1 MSAPKHLIAVCTL
14 SLLALAS
21 PRIAASATSA
31 DAKARQAIEALNKKE
46 ADACRTMD
54 NALTKTLWA
63 DDGVDLIQG
72 LQPMVGKNAISN
84 WLDSLAPQLKGAKME
99 YCTIDWHDLKISGNW
114 AYEWGI
120 TRQKIDPP
128 APQKA
133 FESEGKMLLILKRQ
147 PDGAWKVELES
158 WNSLPMQH

>member
-1 MSAPKHLIAVCTL
+1 MDLRLQLATALIVL
-14 SLLALAS
+14 PLAIA
-21 PRIAASATSA
+21 PRIAHARTS
-31 DAKARQAIEALNKKE
+31 ARQAIDALNRKE

-72 LQPMVGKNAISN
+72 LQPMVGKKAISD
-84 WLDSLAPQLKGAKME
+84 WLDSLAPQLKGANME
-99 YCTIDWHDLKISGNW
+99 YCKIEWHDLKISGGW

-128 APQKA
+128 AGQKP
-133 FESEGKMLLILKRQ
+133 FESDGKMLLILKRQ

-158 WNSLPMQH
+158 WNSLPISR